1 MEIQALETLDYKSE
15 YETER
20 PHGSCSL
27 QYTHSTGK
35 IAAAAFALSTIE
47 DLLLPFD
54 QPFNTDESS
63 NFDPMRQTT
72 KVEDLSLQFLDLFN
86 FGLRK
91 LILSGTTRNQHVKV
105 IGRSKLQNLSLL
117 APAVFNPEYR
127 EAMKQRAASIS
138 TIRRSLMPML
148 ENSNNPVLQSKLSAI
163 MRRSTGGKEF
173 VTSGMP
179 HETPLKNNFKSTMES
194 SLWSIAQHQLKKAKT
209 FKTSASFFESNCPAK
224 KPPLQADEDNAL
236 PAPLEQDFGFD
247 SEILGLDSDPGI
259 PSNLN
264 HSRVSDK
271 LLSDGSSMLSFQDLH
286 ELTQTIEMT
295 QTTQTTIEN
304 CSQTPECQPC
314 GWDDIDIILSDGILM
329 DEDFEQYGDFDDMEL
344 F

>member
-15 YETER
+15 YETEH

-72 KVEDLSLQFLDLFN
+72 KVEDLSLQFSDLFN

-117 APAVFNPEYR
+117 APAVFNLEYR
-127 EAMKQRAASIS
+127 EVSVLIYQKDSRRLSVCSGDETESCFDLYDQEVTHADARKQQ
-138 TIRRSLMPML
+138 
-148 ENSNNPVLQSKLSAI
+148 QS
-163 MRRSTGGKEF
+163 
-173 VTSGMP
+173 
-179 HETPLKNNFKSTMES
+179 
-194 SLWSIAQHQLKKAKT
+194 
-209 FKTSASFFESNCPAK
+209 CP
-224 KPPLQADEDNAL
+224 PEQAVCDNA
-236 PAPLEQDFGFD
+236 EV
-247 SEILGLDSDPGI
+247 
-259 PSNLN
+259 NWWR
-264 HSRVSDK
+264 RVRN
-271 LLSDGSSMLSFQDLH
+271 
-286 ELTQTIEMT
+286 I
-295 QTTQTTIEN
+295 
-304 CSQTPECQPC
+304 
-314 GWDDIDIILSDGILM
+314 WDAT
-329 DEDFEQYGDFDDMEL
+329 
-344 F
+344 